1 MILEMHGMYRI
12 ELVFGV
18 EMMFVGVA
26 SLVSPPFI
34 GELSPCWCI
43 IMQYLYF
50 HMYMGH
56 ISCPQK
62 V

>member
-34 GELSPCWCI
+34 GELSPCLCI
-43 IMQYLYF
+43 IHAIFIFSYVYGTYQL
-50 HMYMGH
+50 
-56 ISCPQK
+56 SAK
-62 V
+62 S